1 MLTRVRHTG
10 PTHVAVGQHKPRLPV
25 CDMSKVNTSAAD
37 TTYTD
42 THIRHLRIEITNL
55 TDEVASPLTPTALRE
70 RLKQRITALQ
80 RIVDRHE
87 QTKIVPMAV
96 EKPRQP

>member
-1 MLTRVRHTG
+1 
-10 PTHVAVGQHKPRLPV
+10 
-25 CDMSKVNTSAAD
+25 MSKVNTSAAG
-37 TTYTD
+37 TTRTD

-55 TDEVASPLTPTALRE
+55 SDEVASPLTPTPLRE

-87 QTKIVPMAV
+87 QTKTVPISL